1 VKIDVD
7 VDGDGDGDELCY
19 SVLNLISGLT
29 ILSATSVILSEHT
42 DCCRYAR
49 LTGLESDI
57 TFSSCP
63 ISVFSRHVLGGGKFS
78 LSKC

>member
-7 VDGDGDGDELCY
+7 VDDDGDELGY

-57 TFSSCP
+57 MFSTCP

-78 LSKC
+78 LPKC

>member
-7 VDGDGDGDELCY
+7 VDDDGDELGY

-29 ILSATSVILSEHT
+29 IFSATSVILSEHT

-49 LTGLESDI
+49 LTGLE
-57 TFSSCP
+57 TLCFQ
-63 ISVFSRHVLGGGKFS
+63 SVR
-78 LSKC
+78 

>member
-1 VKIDVD
+1 MKIDVD
-7 VDGDGDGDELCY
+7 VDDDGDELGY

-57 TFSSCP
+57 TFSTCP
-63 ISVFSRHVLGGGKFS
+63 ISVISRHVLGGGKFS
-78 LSKC
+78 LPKC

>member
-1 VKIDVD
+1 MKIDVD
-7 VDGDGDGDELCY
+7 VDGDGDELGY

-57 TFSSCP
+57 TFSTCP

-78 LSKC
+78 LPKC